1 MPVDIKTKLQNSI
14 HQVLVD
20 NNFDVDINE
29 INLSQSKDNK
39 NGDYASNV
47 ALKFAA
53 RFKLKPFELG
63 QIIAKNICE
72 NFIDHIEI
80 AGPGFLNFFLKHNAL
95 EDELKKVIALEDS
108 YGRGEK
114 KNIKINVEFVS
125 ANPTGDLHLGHARIA
140 SLGDSICRLFSF
152 AGYDVTREY
161 YVNDAG
167 NQVDNLALSLRARYH
182 QAFGE
187 NYPIPEDGYHGE
199 DIIDIANKIKDEFAD
214 KYLEDND
221 DNLLFFKN
229 YGIQAELDKINRDLK
244 DFRVSFDVYT
254 SERDI
259 RKNHHVE
266 DVLKNKYK
274 KYTYEQNGAIFLK
287 TTDFLDDKDRA
298 VVKSDGSFI
307 NIEKRRYRMQ
317 DGKRDA
323 STEIVVPDRDY
334 SFIPPSFQGSTIRT
348 YDELSTYVGAELSKR
363 TGKLFTYNARGELCI
378 LGDDVGEFRASGELR
393 TTFNLFQKEA
403 YVKADAYIK
412 NVTPAF
418 FQRHYHSRYFWW
430 DNDFNMIQQF
440 YVGGEVNVESTQT
453 KLSAGV
459 ESIQNYVYFGK
470 DGMPVQHGGNLQVVT
485 ARLKQNFYY
494 RALGWENELA
504 YQISSNQDVLPLPDL
519 SVYSNLYLKFKLAKV
534 LSVQVGADLHYNTA
548 YYAPYYEAATQQFQV
563 QDEVKIGNYPLINTY
578 VNFNL

>member
-214 KYLEDND
+214 KYLDDND

-298 VVKSDGSFI
+298 VVKSDGSFTYLMPDIAYHLNKLERGYDLLIDILGADHHGYI
-307 NIEKRRYRMQ
+307 NRLKSAMMMQ
-317 DGKRDA
+317 GYPKDCL
-323 STEIVVPDRDY
+323 EV
-334 SFIPPSFQGSTIRT
+334 
-348 YDELSTYVGAELSKR
+348 ELVQMVRLLSHGEEVKMSKR
-363 TGKLFTYNARGELCI
+363 TGNAISLRELCEE
-378 LGDDVGEFRASGELR
+378 VG
-393 TTFNLFQKEA
+393 
-403 YVKADAYIK
+403 VDA
-412 NVTPAF
+412 V
-418 FQRHYHSRYFWW
+418 RYFFVQR
-430 DNDFNMIQQF
+430 DAFSHLDFNIDLASEHSEANPVF
-440 YVGGEVNVESTQT
+440 YAQY
-453 KLSAGV
+453 A
-459 ESIQNYVYFGK
+459 
-470 DGMPVQHGGNLQVVT
+470 H
-485 ARLKQNFYY
+485 ARLCRMLEN
-494 RALGWENELA
+494 ASDIIPELNCDLLIDNSENELIKTLVSFPQFVEQCA
-504 YQISSNQDVLPLPDL
+504 KQRKPNKMTNYINNLATLIHEFYTKCRVIDRNNIPLTKARL
-519 SVYSNLYLKFKLAKV
+519 ALVKAAKIVMKNALNLIGV
-534 LSVQVGADLHYNTA
+534 S
-548 YYAPYYEAATQQFQV
+548 AP
-563 QDEVKIGNYPLINTY
+563 NNM
-578 VNFNL
+578 